1 MELVLAS
8 ISFTNTKVIMMLT
21 QSKSIF
27 LADDDADDCFLFED
41 ALKEVSLSAQ
51 LTVAHDGVEL
61 MQLLLN
67 STENLPSAVFL
78 DLNMPR
84 KNGFQCLAEIKQNE
98 KLMFLDVAI
107 LSTSL
112 HEDIADQLFKLGA
125 KYCIRKPS
133 DFNLLK
139 VLINQVLSEKM
150 KDVDTTSPEIKETE
164 KFMLSP

>member
-1 MELVLAS
+1 
-8 ISFTNTKVIMMLT
+8 MMLT

-27 LADDDADDCFLFED
+27 LADDDIDDCFLFED
-41 ALKEVSLSAQ
+41 ALREVSLSTH
-51 LTVAHDGVEL
+51 LSITHDGVEL
-61 MQLLLN
+61 MQLLN
-67 STENLPSAVFL
+67 STENLPSTVFL

-84 KNGFQCLAEIKQNE
+84 KNGFQCLAEIKQSE

-112 HEDIADQLFKLGA
+112 PEDMADQLFKSGA

-133 DFNLLK
+133 DFNHLK
-139 VLINQVLSEKM
+139 GLIDQVLSEQM
-150 KDVDTTSPEIKETE
+150 KDLDTTLPEIDETK

>member
-41 ALKEVSLSAQ
+41 ALKEVSQSTQ

-61 MQLLLN
+61 MQLLFN

-84 KNGFQCLAEIKQNE
+84 KNGFQCLAEIKQSE
-98 KLMFLDVAI
+98 KLMFVDVVI
-107 LSTSL
+107 LSTSF
-112 HEDIADQLFKLGA
+112 HQDTADQLFKSGA
-125 KYCIRKPS
+125 KYCIRKPN
-133 DFNLLK
+133 DYNLLK
-139 VLINQVLSEKM
+139 VLINQVLSDKM
-150 KDVDTTSPEIKETE
+150 KDLVITGPEIEETE